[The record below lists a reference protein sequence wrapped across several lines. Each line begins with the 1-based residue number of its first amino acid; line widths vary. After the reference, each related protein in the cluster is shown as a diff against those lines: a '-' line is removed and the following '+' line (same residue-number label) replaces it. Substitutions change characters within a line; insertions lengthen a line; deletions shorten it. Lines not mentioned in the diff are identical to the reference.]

1 MEWFAAVIAAPIVSY
16 LIAIGV
22 MWLSSAS
29 VFYAVSALDL
39 RPVGVTQIAVVVSM
53 TLVPLALS
61 IWLTQKWIKFCAERY
76 EITRFGIAVHVTVVS
91 IAVIA
96 TLVRLVMILPWG

>member
-1 MEWFAAVIAAPIVSY
+1 MDWFAAVIVAPIVSY

-22 MWLSSAS
+22 MWLSSGA
-29 VFYAVSALDL
+29 VFYTASALNL
-39 RPVGVTQIAVVVSM
+39 RPAGVTQIVVVVSM
-53 TLVPLALS
+53 TLVPPALS
-61 IWLTQKWIKFCAERY
+61 IWLTRKWIKFSAERY
-76 EITRFGIAVHVTVVS
+76 ELTHFGIGVHVAVVS